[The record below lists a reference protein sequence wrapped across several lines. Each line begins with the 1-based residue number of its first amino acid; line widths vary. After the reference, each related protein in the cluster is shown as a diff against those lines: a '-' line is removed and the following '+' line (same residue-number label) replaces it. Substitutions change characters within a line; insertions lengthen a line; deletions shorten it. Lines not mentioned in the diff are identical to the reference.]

1 MADKKSRFFLAAY
14 LFKTIL
20 LAGAAAFISYLLS
33 FSSLF
38 SASSEFVSSIEG
50 IWWYLVPLFGGFII
64 AILLSDAKAA
74 GQSTPLLKLFI
85 KPLCFCSVIVLL
97 MSVFL
102 AASYALET
110 TIDSLIFEIKCIL
123 LGGVILLVVVSQCFK
138 QLWRV
143 QHAVILSLC
152 FLAMG
157 LPVDILKFLLFN
169 SSGSV
174 YLWELVGWCMFMAC
188 GLLIGFWVKQ
198 FFKTK
203 KFEGEP
209 VSDSYERKG
218 YVIRMESKLC
228 EHEGNIALIGGF
240 GSGKTWIVDKVAARL
255 VDKATTKLNKNN
267 WIAVKID
274 GWGLQEAAISQ
285 SIISHIIQ
293 EISVHADMT
302 AYIDL
307 PNNYRDALKGAGS
320 VAGVL
325 NALAN
330 SGLKPMEQ
338 FEQINEMLATLDLNL
353 LVAVEDLDRNN
364 NAKIL
369 ANEVASLL
377 ASLRHYHNIRFIF
390 SVGYEPHFSD
400 MLMKSCDFYE
410 FLTVLS
416 ITDARKDLSELRQEL
431 LSADADLFIKDEV
444 DENRVTFLEHCAT
457 LLDNP
462 RLLQRHKDQTTASWS
477 MLHGQVCIDDLLVF
491 NTLMYCC
498 PTAFIELMRDNN
510 VDWIYNH
517 PLDGMSAPDAEA
529 SEADKVGGKET
540 IKEIKTNKQ
549 KAEESLIA
557 YLSSDVMD
565 EAGRD
570 CSPQSLQY
578 RGGNDKKYYFKLL
591 VRGFSASE
599 VKDKDYLAA
608 ISVEPDKLKQA
619 ETDKITEWLLV
630 DNTFAKLA
638 LFIAWQHKHSLN
650 VVVAWLAL
658 LVKLSPKSEK
668 LNQDP
673 IDRIASLYPVLENF
687 RSPPLHAKMLN
698 ALAELSPAYFI
709 EYLISCGDK
718 VKIEKDTE
726 LARAIASGIE
736 FETIKGKLSGIGRWN
751 YEYEGWGHKHSL
763 VGAIDKFEACLSAD
777 DDKYLREMFETFRQ
791 SLDVVP
797 LSAENAI
804 CQVEGAEH

>member
-14 LFKTIL
+14 LVKTIL

-38 SASSEFVSSIEG
+38 SASSAFVSSIED
-50 IWWYLVPLFGGFII
+50 ISWNLIPLFGGFII
-64 AILLSDAKAA
+64 AILLSDVKAA

-85 KPLCFCSVIVLL
+85 KQLCFCSVIVLL

-110 TIDSLIFEIKCIL
+110 TIDSLVFEIKCIL
-123 LGGVILLVVVSQCFK
+123 LGGVILLVVVSQCYK

-152 FLAMG
+152 LFG
-157 LPVDILKFLLFN
+157 TFLPVDILEFLILN
-169 SSGSV
+169 NAGQAH
-174 YLWELVGWCMFMAC
+174 LVHILGWLIFMAI
-188 GLLIGFWVKQ
+188 GLWIGFKFKQVKSAD
-198 FFKTK
+198 KYDK
-203 KFEGEP
+203 RP
-209 VSDSYERKG
+209 DSLNRTP
-218 YVIRMESKLC
+218 YVTRMTSKLC

-255 VDKATTKLNKNN
+255 VDQATTKLNKNN

-444 DENRVTFLEHCAT
+444 DENRVTFLDYCAT

-498 PTAFIELMRDNN
+498 PTAFIELIRDNN
-510 VDWIYNH
+510 MDWIYNH
-517 PLDGMSAPDAEA
+517 SLDGMSPPDAEA
-529 SEADKVGGKET
+529 SEADKVEGTETTKE
-540 IKEIKTNKQ
+540 KKTNKQ

-557 YLSSDVMD
+557 YLSQSVMD
-565 EAGRD
+565 EAGRSS
-570 CSPQSLQY
+570 SPQSLQY
-578 RGGNDKKYYFKLL
+578 GHRDYFKLL
-591 VRGFSASE
+591 VQGYSSSE

-608 ISVEPDKLKQA
+608 ISVKPDELKQA
-619 ETDKITEWLLV
+619 ETDKITEWLLL
-630 DNTFAKLA
+630 DNTFDKLA
-638 LFIAWQHKHSLN
+638 LFIVWQHKNSSA
-650 VVVAWLAL
+650 VVVNWLML
-658 LVKLSPKSEK
+658 LIK
-668 LNQDP
+668 
-673 IDRIASLYPVLENF
+673 LYPKDKPFKQDRLNRINSAYLLLEGNF
-687 RSPPLHAKMLN
+687 GTREPQVHVMMLD
-698 ALAELSPAYFI
+698 ALMALDSAYFI
-709 EYLISCGDK
+709 AYFLLCG
-718 VKIEKDTE
+718 EKSNVE
-726 LARAIASGIE
+726 RARAIAEGVG
-736 FETIKGKLSGIGRWN
+736 FNKLNGKIGRWN
-751 YEYEGWGHKHSL
+751 DEHDGWYSKAQL
-763 VGAIDKFEACLSAD
+763 LDAIAKFKAGLSAD
-777 DDKYLREMFETFRQ
+777 DDKHLREKFETFRR

-797 LSAENAI
+797 LSAEKAV